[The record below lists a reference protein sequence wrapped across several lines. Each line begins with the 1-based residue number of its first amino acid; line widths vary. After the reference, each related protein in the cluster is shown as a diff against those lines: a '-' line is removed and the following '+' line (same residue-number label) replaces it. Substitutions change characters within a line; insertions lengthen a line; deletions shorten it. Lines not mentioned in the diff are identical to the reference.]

1 MDFSK
6 ITNIRI
12 KEGNVTKITD
22 KDNKIVWQNI
32 IDPEQYAYGVRFSNK
47 VSTNPLSPLERI
59 GNIELHKT
67 LPI

>member
-47 VSTNPLSPLERI
+47 VSTNPLSL
-59 GNIELHKT
+59 L
-67 LPI
+67 